1 MIDPE
6 IYNTK
11 DPTSEPRT
19 SDPLVKVNST
29 LSLTQSTLLHRL
41 VLLSVLLYLAN
52 VSGRYSTNW
61 DRKG

>member
-11 DPTSEPRT
+11 DQTSEPRT
-19 SDPLVKVNST
+19 SDPLVKVYST